1 VRRAISPEGVR
12 GRAVRLESSLQRA
25 FNIKVVCGVQIAA
38 SSEVQVVGLEDV
50 SADLLAK
57 EREIELQKE
66 DLASKPEAI
75 RCALGLAPPGG
86 NAFHVH
92 PSQLYGLHLVSQC
105 PARLSMRTIAVRW
118 SPLMAET
125 LDKRSMRGSQSV

>member
-1 VRRAISPEGVR
+1 
-12 GRAVRLESSLQRA
+12 LQRA
-25 FNIKVVCGVQIAA
+25 VNADIKVVCGVQIAA

-86 NAFHVH
+86 KAFRPH
-92 PSQLYGLHLVSQC
+92 SYQLYGLHLV
-105 PARLSMRTIAVRW
+105 
-118 SPLMAET
+118 
-125 LDKRSMRGSQSV
+125 D